1 MRSVAG
7 RICILR
13 ERLSF
18 SYREG
23 RQRYEDVRLDIFI
36 PLDSGSSGFP
46 VVNPK
51 IFLVMTVLLQHR
63 EHGEWTWMKDTVRK
77 RGHGSEGK
85 YVCGGTERGS

>member
-1 MRSVAG
+1 MRCVAG
-7 RICILR
+7 RTCNLS

-23 RQRYEDVRLDIFI
+23 RQKYGDVSLDIFI
-36 PLDSGSSGFP
+36 ALDSGWSGFP
-46 VVNPK
+46 VVYPK
-51 IFLVMTVLLQHR
+51 IFLVITALLQHR
-63 EHGEWTWMKDTVRK
+63 KHAEWMKDTVRK